1 MPELTLYHR
10 PGCHL
15 CDDMRDAL
23 LAAQAAHVF
32 QWREVDIDD
41 DADLLARYGALI
53 PVLCLDE
60 QEICHY
66 FLNPMALADA
76 LVATSA
82 RASEVG

>member
-1 MPELTLYHR
+1 MRELTFYHR

-15 CDDMRDAL
+15 CEDMRDAL
-23 LAAQAAHVF
+23 LAFQAEHAF
-32 QWREVDIDD
+32 QWCEVDIDD

-66 FLNPMALADA
+66 FLNPIALAAA
-76 LVATSA
+76 LT
-82 RASEVG
+82 RPSEVG